1 MTGYTDY
8 RRILIV
14 KPSSLGD
21 VIHALLTLAVLCR
34 GFPIAQIAWLVIRQ
48 CAERRGLP
56 PGAGSSGKRDCVM
69 HVCTAP

>member
-1 MTGYTDY
+1 VTGHTEY

-21 VIHALLTLAVLCR
+21 VIHARLTLAVLRR
-34 GFPIAQIAWLVIRQ
+34 GFSIAHIAWLVKRE
-48 CAERRGLP
+48 CAERRSLL

-69 HVCTAP
+69 HASTAP